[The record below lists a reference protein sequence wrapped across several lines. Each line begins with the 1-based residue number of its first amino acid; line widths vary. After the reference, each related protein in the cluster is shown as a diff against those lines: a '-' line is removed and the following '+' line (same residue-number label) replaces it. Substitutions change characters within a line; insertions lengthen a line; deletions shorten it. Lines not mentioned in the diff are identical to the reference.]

1 MAYLPCRRPSR
12 LPTRLEGPWRGTRLA
27 RVKRGG
33 FTPVPLIVIGV
44 VLLAASLVV
53 VRYGVPVGVGLFVG
67 LALGCGVGVVGVLW
81 LGAGPGRTVGLGS
94 FTFLKADTVTSGPSG
109 PPQFPDWFG
118 DGARAAAVEM
128 TALHRIIAVGQMTEV
143 EAIRI
148 EVTALELR
156 AGGGV
161 ALAVAHTEPPDA
173 RSLGPFA
180 RVSVLDDVGTTYAA
194 GSEGSGGS
202 QFATRLSIRFAPA
215 PPETAGELTIR
226 IEEFVN
232 PFPGPA
238 RQQVVG
244 PWVFVIAL
252 GPAPAPPQRSSPS
265 GPA

>member
-1 MAYLPCRRPSR
+1 MAAR
-12 LPTRLEGPWRGTRLA
+12 RLA

-33 FTPVPLIVIGV
+33 FTPVPLVVIGI

-53 VRYGVPVGVGLFVG
+53 VGYGVPVGVGLFVG
-67 LALGCGVGVVGVLW
+67 LALGFGVGVVGVLW

-94 FTFLKADTVTSGPSG
+94 WTFDKTDAMTSG
-109 PPQFPDWFG
+109 PPQLPDWVQ

-128 TALHRIIAVGQMTEV
+128 TALRRILAVGQTTEI
-143 EAIRI
+143 EAIRV

-156 AGGGV
+156 EGGGV

-180 RVSVLDDVGTTYAA
+180 RISVLDDVGTTYAA
-194 GSEGSGGS
+194 GSEPHGGS
-202 QFATRLSIRFAPA
+202 PFATRLTIRFAPA
-215 PPETAGELTIR
+215 PPEAAGELTIR

-238 RQQVVG
+238 RERVVG
-244 PWVFVIAL
+244 PWVFVVLL
-252 GPAPAPPQRSSPS
+252 GPAPSVPQPSDPSAP
-265 GPA
+265 G

>member
-1 MAYLPCRRPSR
+1 MASR
-12 LPTRLEGPWRGTRLA
+12 RLA

-33 FTPVPLIVIGV
+33 FTPVPLVVIAL
-44 VLLAASLVV
+44 VLLAASLIVAG
-53 VRYGVPVGVGLFVG
+53 YGVPVGVGLFVG
-67 LALGCGVGVVGVLW
+67 LALGFGIGVVGVLW

-94 FTFLKADTVTSGPSG
+94 WTFDKTDAMTSG
-109 PPQFPDWFG
+109 PPQLPDWVQ

-128 TALHRIIAVGQMTEV
+128 TALRRILAVGQTTEI
-143 EAIRI
+143 EAIRV

-156 AGGGV
+156 EGGGV

-180 RVSVLDDVGTTYAA
+180 RISVLDDVGTTYAA
-194 GSEGSGGS
+194 GSEPHGGS
-202 QFATRLSIRFAPA
+202 PFATRLTIRFAPA
-215 PPETAGELTIR
+215 PPEAAGELTIR

-244 PWVFVIAL
+244 PWVFVIPL
-252 GPAPAPPQRSSPS
+252 GPTPASPQPSDPSAP
-265 GPA
+265 G

>member
-1 MAYLPCRRPSR
+1 MASR
-12 LPTRLEGPWRGTRLA
+12 RLA

-33 FTPVPLIVIGV
+33 FTPVPLIVIGI

-53 VRYGVPVGVGLFVG
+53 VGYGVPVGVGLFVG
-67 LALGCGVGVVGVLW
+67 LTLGFGMGLVGVLW
-81 LGAGPGRTVGLGS
+81 LGAGPGRTVGFGS
-94 FTFLKADTVTSGPSG
+94 WTFDKTVAVMSG
-109 PPQFPDWFG
+109 PPQFPDWFH

-156 AGGGV
+156 EGGGV

-180 RVSVLDDVGTTYAA
+180 RISVLDDVGTTYAA

-202 QFATRLSIRFAPA
+202 PFATRLTIRFAPA
-215 PPETAGELTIR
+215 PPEAAGELTIR

-244 PWVFVIAL
+244 PWVFVVPL
-252 GPAPAPPQRSSPS
+252 GPAPASLQPS
-265 GPA
+265 DPSAPG

>member
-1 MAYLPCRRPSR
+1 
-12 LPTRLEGPWRGTRLA
+12 
-27 RVKRGG
+27 VKGGG
-33 FTPVPLIVIGV
+33 FTPVPLIVIAL
-44 VLLAASLVV
+44 VLLAAALIIVG
-53 VRYGVPVGVGLFVG
+53 YGVPVGVGLFVG

-94 FTFLKADTVTSGPSG
+94 FSFASTDGVTSG
-109 PPQFPDWFG
+109 PPQFPDWFQ
-118 DGARAAAVEM
+118 DGGRAAAVEM
-128 TALHRIIAVGQMTEV
+128 TALRRVLTVGQMTEV

-173 RSLGPFA
+173 RPLGPFA
-180 RVSVLDDVGTTYAA
+180 RISVLDDVGTTYAA

-215 PPETAGELTIR
+215 PPEAAGELTIR

-244 PWVFVIAL
+244 PWVFVVPL
-252 GPAPAPPQRSSPS
+252 GPAPSVPQPS
-265 GPA
+265 GPSAPA

>member
-1 MAYLPCRRPSR
+1 M
-12 LPTRLEGPWRGTRLA
+12 
-27 RVKRGG
+27 KRGG
-33 FTPVPLIVIGV
+33 FTPVPLVVIAL

-53 VRYGVPVGVGLFVG
+53 AGYGVPVGVGLFVG
-67 LALGCGVGVVGVLW
+67 LALGFGVVVGVLW
-81 LGAGPGRTVGLGS
+81 LGAGPGRTVGFGS
-94 FTFLKADTVTSGPSG
+94 WTFDKTVAVTSG
-109 PPQFPDWFG
+109 PPQFPDWFQ

-128 TALHRIIAVGQMTEV
+128 TALHRVLAVGQMTEV

-161 ALAVAHTEPPDA
+161 AIAVAHTEPPDA

-180 RVSVLDDVGTTYAA
+180 RITVLDDVGTTYAA
-194 GSEGSGGS
+194 GSEPHGGS
-202 QFATRLSIRFAPA
+202 PFAARLTIRFAPA

-238 RQQVVG
+238 RERVVG
-244 PWVFVIAL
+244 PWVFVVPL
-252 GPAPAPPQRSSPS
+252 GPAPASS
-265 GPA
+265 

>member
-1 MAYLPCRRPSR
+1 MASR
-12 LPTRLEGPWRGTRLA
+12 RLA

-33 FTPVPLIVIGV
+33 FTPVPLIVIGI

-53 VRYGVPVGVGLFVG
+53 VGYGVPVGVGLFVG
-67 LALGCGVGVVGVLW
+67 LALGFGVGLVGVLW
-81 LGAGPGRTVGLGS
+81 LGAGPGRTVGFGAL
-94 FTFLKADTVTSGPSG
+94 TFDRTDAVMSG
-109 PPQFPDWFG
+109 PPQFPDWFH
-118 DGARAAAVEM
+118 DGAPAAAVEM
-128 TALHRIIAVGQMTEV
+128 TALRRILAVGQTTEI
-143 EAIRI
+143 EAIRV

-156 AGGGV
+156 EGGGV
-161 ALAVAHTEPPDA
+161 AIAVAHTEPPDA

-180 RVSVLDDVGTTYAA
+180 RISVLDDVGTTYAA

-215 PPETAGELTIR
+215 PPEAADELTIR

-244 PWVFVIAL
+244 PWVFVVPL
-252 GPAPAPPQRSSPS
+252 GPAPALPPPS
-265 GPA
+265 DPSAPA

>member
-1 MAYLPCRRPSR
+1 MASR
-12 LPTRLEGPWRGTRLA
+12 RLA

-33 FTPVPLIVIGV
+33 FTPVPLIVIAL
-44 VLLAASLVV
+44 VLLAASLILVG
-53 VRYGVPVGVGLFVG
+53 YGVPVGVGLFVG

-94 FTFLKADTVTSGPSG
+94 FTFLTADTVTSGPSG
-109 PPQFPDWFG
+109 PPEFPEWIE
-118 DGARAAAVEM
+118 DGLRAAAVEM
-128 TALHRIIAVGQMTEV
+128 TALRRVVAVGQVTEV

-148 EVTALELR
+148 EMTALELR
-156 AGGGV
+156 EGGGV

-180 RVSVLDDVGTTYAA
+180 RISVLDDVGTAFAA

-215 PPETAGELTIR
+215 PPDAAGQLTIR

-238 RQQVVG
+238 RRQVAG
-244 PWVFVIAL
+244 PWVFVIPL
-252 GPAPAPPQRSSPS
+252 GPGPTPS
-265 GPA
+265 